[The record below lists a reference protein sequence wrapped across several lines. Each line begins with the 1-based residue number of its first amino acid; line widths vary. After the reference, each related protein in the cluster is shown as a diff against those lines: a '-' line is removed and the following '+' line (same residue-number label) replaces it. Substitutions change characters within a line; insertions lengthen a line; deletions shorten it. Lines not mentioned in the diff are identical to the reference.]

1 MDFSSSI
8 DWEREFPNL
17 ETSTPSDRT
26 TSILHSDPTDTNS
39 ETQEL
44 QLLSNDETIKAPSKL
59 PQKFQFI
66 DVRIEDTPERKAE
79 LRRHVQRE
87 YFRQKRWSESR
98 ARKDSLFSILSRRS
112 RSPSSGEV
120 VLATRSYSKD
130 ISEQTGDTKSP
141 EPCENHT
148 LVHLKSPHP
157 KPNPGIATFDP
168 FVSSLAHTRKD
179 HELIHF
185 FRTDKSTEMY
195 SPSNAGA
202 WICI

>member
-26 TSILHSDPTDTNS
+26 ASTLHSDPTDTNS

-44 QLLSNDETIKAPSKL
+44 QLLSNDETTKAPSKL

-130 ISEQTGDTKSP
+130 ISEQTGDT
-141 EPCENHT
+141 NHQNLAIIT

-157 KPNPGIATFDP
+157 KPNPGTATFNP

-185 FRTDKSTEMY
+185 FGTDKSTEMY
-195 SPSNAGA
+195 SLPNAA
-202 WICI
+202 A